1 MNSTLLSFVVI
12 VASGFF
18 YIIILA
24 KEELLANMNQPLQPG
39 SFRPEAP
46 TLTRASPATT
56 SGAYATTQCSLEP
69 ALPDELRRAL
79 MHEARTALVPILG
92 FAEIL
97 EADRFEPEVR
107 ELAAYIKG
115 GGQHLQLLI
124 DDLVTLRDVEGHEE
138 APKPGCTAAE
148 ALMTKAVSASEH
160 AARLV
165 GVSLHQAGTTE
176 RRFAADPALV
186 VRALQILL
194 WVAVQCTAR
203 DRAAS
208 ISASDTD
215 DGVAFH
221 VKSGSQFSS
230 PIELASNPWRNADQI
245 SPLGIRLASA
255 IARQHGGSLV
265 LHPPLHSSFDA
276 TLTLPTA

>member
-1 MNSTLLSFVVI
+1 
-12 VASGFF
+12 
-18 YIIILA
+18 
-24 KEELLANMNQPLQPG
+24 MNQPFRPG
-39 SFRPEAP
+39 SFRHEAP
-46 TLTRASPATT
+46 TLTRARPA
-56 SGAYATTQCSLEP
+56 ATNEVLAATQGSREP

-107 ELAAYIKG
+107 ELAGYIKG
-115 GGQHLQLLI
+115 GAQHLQLMI
-124 DDLVTLRDVEGHEE
+124 DDLVTLRDVEMHGG
-138 APKPGCTAAE
+138 APKPGCAAAE
-148 ALMTKAVSASEH
+148 PLMKRAVSASEH
-160 AARLV
+160 AAQLV
-165 GVSLHQAGTTE
+165 GVSIRQAGTTE
-176 RRFAADPALV
+176 RRFAADPAPV

-194 WVAVQCTAR
+194 WIAVQCTAR
-203 DRAAS
+203 DRAVS
-208 ISASDTD
+208 ISASATD

-245 SPLGIRLASA
+245 SPLGIRLVTA
-255 IARQHGGSLV
+255 IARQHGGVLE

-276 TLTLPTA
+276 TLTFPTD